1 MKKSTKYLRITI
13 NILLMVFIIV
23 FFLWILPGI
32 IVYFM
37 PFVVAGIIALIANP
51 LVRFMEKKV
60 RIKRRIGSVMLII
73 LVIALVVTVLYFL
86 AYNLIIQLLGF
97 IQAAPEIWESTINAI
112 RGFANELRSYLNRLP
127 LPVQEWSDTILDNAS
142 VNISEWLT
150 KTTALTTVAQESS
163 ERGSNIAYTVV
174 NIIMGILASYFFLA
188 EKDYVTGLLEKYLPE
203 RFLRRWELVFDT
215 LKNAVG
221 GYFLAQLKIMVVVY
235 IELFVGLLILKV
247 KYSFLIAFLIA
258 LLDFLPFFGTGAV
271 MIPWAVIRLIEQD
284 YSMFVGLL
292 IVWALGQ
299 ALRQLI
305 QPKLLGDSVGL
316 EPLPTLFFLY
326 IGFRMGGA
334 FGLIIAVPLGMVL
347 INLYKAGV
355 FSNFKYSLI
364 LLFRGIEK
372 MRRFSPEEL
381 RLEGIDPDD
390 AQKNIRK

>member
-1 MKKSTKYLRITI
+1 
-13 NILLMVFIIV
+13 MVFIIV